1 MVSLRI
7 KWPQASCGSDA
18 WISTSAP
25 HRQRPH
31 AAASSPLAARTTVPT
46 GSGSAEMQPLSG
58 IRVLDFSKVL
68 AGPLCGQWLGDL
80 GAEVVKI
87 EPPEAGDDT
96 RGWPPFREG
105 PGGRAGAVFLSANR
119 NKRSLAL
126 DLKTPEGQ
134 AAARRMAAEADVVI
148 ESYATGVAER
158 LGIGADALCAANPR
172 LVHCSISGFGRTGP
186 LAKGLGY
193 DVILQAFSGIMAMT
207 GERGGGPIR
216 SPFSPIDQSTGM
228 HAYSGIL
235 AALLER
241 GRTGRGCRLEVSL
254 FETAAALLGYNLQIY
269 WEKGVLPE
277 KSGSGHESLC
287 PYQAFEASDGPVLIG
302 IASDNLWRRF
312 AAGIDRP
319 ELAED
324 PRFRTNA
331 DRVRHF
337 ADTVALVQG
346 IAATRTVAEW
356 VEFCGRIGIP
366 CAAINTLLEML
377 EHPHTAARGIVLDY
391 EHPALGPLKTMAQPI
406 QFDGQPRKVA
416 SPPPLLG
423 EHSAQVLAGYGF
435 TAGEIA
441 ALRAA
446 GAIRGPGDAT

>member
-1 MVSLRI
+1 M
-7 KWPQASCGSDA
+7 
-18 WISTSAP
+18 T
-25 HRQRPH
+25 
-31 AAASSPLAARTTVPT
+31 PLK
-46 GSGSAEMQPLSG
+46 G

-80 GAEVVKI
+80 GADVVKI
-87 EPPEAGDDT
+87 EPPGHGDDT
-96 RGWPPFREG
+96 RGWPPFRTSGDE
-105 PGGRAGAVFLSANR
+105 RAGAVFLSANR

-126 DLKTPEGQ
+126 DLKTKAGQ
-134 AAARRMAAEADVVI
+134 AAVWRMVAEADVVI

-158 LGIGADALCAANPR
+158 LGIGAERLCAANPR
-172 LVHCSISGFGRTGP
+172 LIYCSISGFGRTGP
-186 LAKGLGY
+186 LSHGLGY

-228 HAYSGIL
+228 NAFSGIL

-254 FETAAALLGYNLQIY
+254 FETAAALLGYSLQIY

-312 AAGIDRP
+312 AAGIGRP

-331 DRVRHF
+331 DRVHHF
-337 ADTVALVQG
+337 AETVALVQD
-346 IAATRTVAEW
+346 ITATRTVTEW
-356 VEFCGRIGIP
+356 VEFCGRVGIP
-366 CAAINTLLEML
+366 CAAINTLAEML
-377 EHPHTAARGIVLDY
+377 AHPHTAARGIVLGY
-391 EHPALGPLKTMAQPI
+391 EHPALGPLKTLAQPI
-406 QFDGQPRKVA
+406 QFNGQPREVI

-423 EHSAQVLAGYGF
+423 EHSAEVLAGYGF
-435 TAGEIA
+435 TPDEIS

-446 GAIRGPGDAT
+446 GAIGEPGNAA

>member
-1 MVSLRI
+1 M
-7 KWPQASCGSDA
+7 
-18 WISTSAP
+18 T
-25 HRQRPH
+25 
-31 AAASSPLAARTTVPT
+31 PLK
-46 GSGSAEMQPLSG
+46 G

-80 GAEVVKI
+80 GADVVKI
-87 EPPEAGDDT
+87 EPPGSGDDT
-96 RGWPPFREG
+96 RGWPPFRT
-105 PGGRAGAVFLSANR
+105 GGDQRVGAVFLSANR
-119 NKRSLAL
+119 NKRSLTL
-126 DLKTPEGQ
+126 DLKTEAGQ

-158 LGIGADALCAANPR
+158 LGIGAERLCAANPR
-172 LVHCSISGFGRTGP
+172 LIYCSISGFGRTGP
-186 LAKGLGY
+186 LSHGLGY

-228 HAYSGIL
+228 NAFSGIL

-241 GRTGRGCRLEVSL
+241 GRTDRGCRLEVSL
-254 FETAAALLGYNLQIY
+254 FETAAALLGYSLQIY
-269 WEKGVLPE
+269 WQKGVLPE

-312 AAGIDRP
+312 AAGIGRP

-331 DRVRHF
+331 DRVHHF
-337 ADTVALVQG
+337 AETVALVQD
-346 IAATRTVAEW
+346 ITVTRAVTEW
-356 VEFCGRIGIP
+356 VEFCGRVGIP
-366 CAAINTLLEML
+366 CAAINTLAEML
-377 EHPHTAARGIVLDY
+377 AHPHTAARGIVLDY

-406 QFDGQPRKVA
+406 QFNGRPRKVA

-423 EHSAQVLAGYGF
+423 EHSAEVLAGYGF
-435 TAGEIA
+435 TPDEIS

-446 GAIRGPGDAT
+446 GAIGEPGNAA